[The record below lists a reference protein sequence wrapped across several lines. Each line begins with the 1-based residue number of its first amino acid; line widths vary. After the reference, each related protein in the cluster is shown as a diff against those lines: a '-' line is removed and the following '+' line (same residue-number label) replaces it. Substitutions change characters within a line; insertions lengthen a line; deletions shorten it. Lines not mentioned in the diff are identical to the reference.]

1 MWPAR
6 LSGKQRQGQLW
17 EQKARDYLQIQ
28 GLRLVQANYR
38 CRGGEIDLIMRHGDE
53 LVFVEVRQRASRSHG
68 GAAASITPAKIGR
81 MVRAAQTYLLRF
93 PQVPPCRFDVVAIDG
108 ERMEWLRN
116 AIQL

>member
-17 EQKARDYLQIQ
+17 EQKALDYLQGQ
-28 GLRLVQANYR
+28 GLRLVEANYR
-38 CRGGEIDLIMRHGDE
+38 CRGGEIDLILRHGEE
-53 LVFVEVRQRASRSHG
+53 LVFVEVRQRASASHG

-93 PQVPPCRFDVVAIDG
+93 PHTPPCRFDVLAIDG

>member
-17 EQKARDYLQIQ
+17 EQKASDYLQIQ

-93 PQVPPCRFDVVAIDG
+93 PQAPPCRFDVVAIDG
-108 ERMEWLRN
+108 ERMQWLRN